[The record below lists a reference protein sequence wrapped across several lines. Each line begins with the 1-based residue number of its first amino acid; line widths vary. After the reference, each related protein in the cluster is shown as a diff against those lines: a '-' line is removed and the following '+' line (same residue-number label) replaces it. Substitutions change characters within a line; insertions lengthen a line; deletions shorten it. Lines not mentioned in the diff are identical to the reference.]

1 LVAIPRVSKFVQQI
15 LLEEV
20 DETINIFNK
29 KREEFLKMKLQEAI
43 NWEKYYLMF
52 ISHHSTAIEG
62 STLTQLESQLLL
74 DEGTTPA
81 GRPLEHSNMEKD
93 HYNAL
98 KLVFKEAREKHKV
111 APGFIRTVS
120 ARVMQNTGKKYNVAQ
135 GSFDSSKGEYRKV
148 GVFVG
153 ETTFPNYQKVEGLVI
168 TLCENLEEKINKG
181 KSIQDIYEIAFDF
194 HYDLVSI
201 HPFADGNGRVSRLL
215 MNYILVYHDQV
226 PAIIHKEDRNQY
238 IKSLEESNET
248 KDSAPMRKFMYEQQI
263 LEFDRQIEKQRSS
276 DKGRFL
282 TFLS

>member
-1 LVAIPRVSKFVQQI
+1 MG
-15 LLEEV
+15 
-20 DETINIFNK
+20 ETIKIFNK
-29 KREEFLKMKLQEAI
+29 KREEFLKMKLYEAI
-43 NWEKYYLMF
+43 NWEKNNLMF

-98 KLVFKEAREKHKV
+98 KLVVREAREKHKV
-111 APGFIRTVS
+111 APGFIRAVS
-120 ARVMQNTGKKYNVAQ
+120 ARVMHHTGKKYNVAR
-135 GSFDSSKGEYRKV
+135 GSFDSSMGEYRKA

-168 TLCENLEEKINKG
+168 ALCENLEEKIGKA
-181 KSIQDIYEIAFDF
+181 KSIQDIYDMAFDF

-215 MNYILVYHDQV
+215 MNYILVYHGQT

-238 IKSLEESNET
+238 IKSLEESNEIE
-248 KDSAPMRKFMYEQQI
+248 DSAPLRKFMYEQQI